1 MRVLA
6 FSGSL
11 RKESFNTGL
20 VRAATEVAPPGV
32 EIELYDRLGALPHY
46 DADLD
51 VGDGPPAVADLRE
64 RIAQADAL
72 LFATPEYNG
81 SIPGVL
87 KNAVDWASRPRGNA
101 ALWGKPAL
109 VIGTSTGAY
118 GGLWAQSELRKV
130 LGIAGARPMED
141 GLAAPRA
148 NESFDAEGRLFDPSA
163 RSRLA
168 GLLGELTLAAEPIA
182 A

>member
-20 VRAATEVAPPGV
+20 VRAAAEVAPAGV
-32 EIELYDRLGALPHY
+32 EIELYDGLGALPHY

-51 VGDGPPAVADLRE
+51 VGDGPATVAELRE
-64 RIAQADAL
+64 RIVDADAL
-72 LFATPEYNG
+72 LFASPEYNG

-87 KNAVDWASRPRGNA
+87 KNAVDWASRPRGES
-101 ALWGKPAL
+101 ALRGKPAL

-118 GGLWAQSELRKV
+118 GGLWAQAELRKV
-130 LGIAGARPMED
+130 LGIAGARPLEE
-141 GLAAPRA
+141 GLAVPRA
-148 NESFDAEGRLFDPSA
+148 GQSFDADCRLLDASA

-168 GLLGELTLAAEPIA
+168 ALVGELTLVSEPLAA
-182 A
+182 